1 MYLEV
6 KMLGIE
12 LIIILLISFLVTAVI
27 GKYLIPFLTKLKF
40 GQTILKIGPSWHAKK
55 QGTPTMGGLMF
66 IFGILISLAI
76 CIPLYYFTSIEK
88 GFEFL
93 ETDLM
98 IIKIMSGLSMAICFG
113 LIGFV
118 DDLIKIRRGKNLGL
132 TAKQKL
138 VLQFIAVSVFLGLI
152 YFSETT
158 YCGESKTTIKI
169 PFFGAVN
176 FDLFYWILSAIII
189 VGIVNAVNLN
199 DGIDG
204 LCGSVSL
211 VVLLGFLIVSLIFNM
226 KGMSFISTASI
237 GSCLGFLFWNFHPA
251 KIFMGDTGSLFLGGL
266 VCALGY
272 IFGNVPLLILFC
284 FTYIL
289 EMFSVILQVLYFKI
303 SHGKRLFK
311 MSPIHHHFEMIGF
324 SEKKVCLV
332 FGLATLFF
340 VSLGVL
346 LLCTNQI

>member
-1 MYLEV
+1 
-6 KMLGIE
+6 MLNIE
-12 LIIILLISFLVTAVI
+12 FLITILISFLFTSLI
-27 GKYLIPFLTKLKF
+27 GKYLIPVLTKLKF

-66 IFGILISLAI
+66 IFGTLISLAI
-76 CIPLYYFTSIEK
+76 CIPIYYFTSVNM
-88 GFEFL
+88 EFKFI

-98 IIKIMSGLSMAICFG
+98 IIKLMSGLAMAVCFG
-113 LIGFV
+113 LIGFL

-138 VLQFIAVSVFLGLI
+138 ILQFVSTSIFLGLI

-158 YCGESKTTIKI
+158 YCGTAKTSIRI
-169 PFFGAVN
+169 PFFGLIN
-176 FDLFYWILSAIII
+176 LDMFYWIFSAIII

-204 LCGSVSL
+204 LCGSVSTI
-211 VVLLGFLIVSLIFNM
+211 VACGFLLVSLIFNM
-226 KGMSFISTASI
+226 KGMAFISSAMM
-237 GSCLGFLFWNFHPA
+237 GSCMGFLFWNFHPA
-251 KIFMGDTGSLFLGGL
+251 KVFMGDTGSLFLGGL
-266 VCALGY
+266 ICALGY
-272 IFGNVPLLILFC
+272 IFGNIPLLILFS

-324 SEKKVCLV
+324 SEKKICVV
-332 FGLATLFF
+332 FGISTIFF
-340 VSLGVL
+340 ISLGIL
-346 LLCTNQI
+346 ALSTNQI